1 MQITFK
7 TGTLFTE
14 TVDALVNTVNTVGVM
29 GKGVAL
35 QFRDKYPENYR
46 LYKAACDRGE
56 VRVGRMFVT
65 ETGLVTPRHIINFP
79 TKEHWKGY
87 SKMDYVERGLDDL
100 INIIRHFNIRSIA
113 MPPLGSGN
121 GGLQWSI
128 VKPLILEKIA
138 ILPDVDFTIYEP
150 SDIAYQTPRTRTKPA
165 PALTP
170 LRAIVLNGLLR
181 YKQLGYDLTLLE
193 IQKIVYL
200 LQRLGLQFD
209 KNLQFERHMYG
220 PYARNLHHA
229 LNDLDG
235 HYLTGMKQNEAKP
248 FDVLQINPEKIGQ
261 IRDYIKEN
269 CTPEQQQAQQTLHD
283 LISGFESPLGME
295 LLATIDMI
303 LAEQPETRY
312 NVKQLQQA
320 VTDWNQ
326 RKAALMKPEYI
337 AITVDRL
344 KQYQSLLYAEVPTTV

>member
-1 MQITFK
+1 MQITYK
-7 TGTLFTE
+7 TGNLFSE

-35 QFRDKYPENYR
+35 QFKDKYPENYR
-46 LYKAACDRGE
+46 LYKAACARGE
-56 VRVGRMFVT
+56 VKVGQMFVT
-65 ETGLVTPRHIINFP
+65 ETGLVTPKYIINFP
-79 TKEHWKGY
+79 TKEHWKGF
-87 SKMDYVERGLDDL
+87 SKLSYIDEGLDNL
-100 INIIRHFNIRSIA
+100 IETINRLQIRSIA

-121 GGLQWSI
+121 GGLQWSV

-138 ILPDVDFTIYEP
+138 ILPAVNFIIYEP
-150 SDIAYQTPRTRTKPA
+150 SDAAYQTPRTRTKPA
-165 PALTP
+165 PPLNA

-181 YKQLGYDLTLLE
+181 YKELGYDLTLLE

-200 LQRLGLQFD
+200 LQRLGLEFD
-209 KNLQFERHMYG
+209 KLKFERHKYG
-220 PYARNLHHA
+220 PYAHNLRHA

-269 CTPEQQQAQQTLHD
+269 CTPEQQHAQQTLHN

-295 LLATIDMI
+295 LLATVDMI
-303 LAEQPETRY
+303 LAEQPETRFDTD
-312 NVKQLQQA
+312 QLYKA
-320 VTDWNQ
+320 VASWSD
-326 RKAALMKPEYI
+326 RKATLMKPAYI
-337 AITVDRL
+337 AVTVDRL
-344 KQYQSLLYAEVPTTV
+344 KQFQDSLYA

>member
-1 MQITFK
+1 MQITYK

-35 QFRDKYPENYR
+35 QFKERYPENYR
-46 LYKAACDRGE
+46 LYKLACDRGE
-56 VRVGRMFVT
+56 VKTGQMFIT
-65 ETGLVTPRHIINFP
+65 ETGLFTPCYIINFP
-79 TKEHWKGY
+79 TKEHWKGF
-87 SKMDYVERGLDDL
+87 SKLSYIEHGLDSL
-100 INIIRHFNIRSIA
+100 IEVIQRLQIRSVA

-121 GGLQWSI
+121 GGLQWSV

-138 ILPDVDFTIYEP
+138 VLPKVEFIIYEP

-170 LRAIVLNGLLR
+170 LRAIVLNGILR
-181 YKQLGYDLTLLE
+181 YKELGYDLTLLE

-200 LQRLGLQFD
+200 LQRLGLNFD
-209 KNLQFERHMYG
+209 LQFERHIYG
-220 PYARNLHHA
+220 PYAHKLQHV

-261 IRDYIKEN
+261 IRDYIEDN
-269 CTPEQQQAQQTLHD
+269 CTPEQQQAQHSLHN
-283 LISGFESPLGME
+283 LINGFESPLGME

-303 LAEQPETRY
+303 LTEQPETRFD
-312 NVKQLQQA
+312 VKQLLKA
-320 VTDWNQ
+320 VADWNQ
-326 RKAALMKPEYI
+326 RKAVLMKPEYI
-337 AITVDRL
+337 VATVSRL
-344 KQYQSLLYAEVPTTV
+344 RQYQNPLYQ